1 MTVNNTVGCRI
12 RLQHLYRHDPSSLFV
27 VPLDHSVTNGP
38 ITRNGQ
44 LSRLVGLLA
53 GNGVDA
59 VVLHKGALRHIDARW
74 FRSLSLIVHL
84 SASTCRAPDP
94 DAKYLVS
101 SVEEALRLGA
111 HAVSVHVNLGSATE
125 GRQLGDLS
133 AVAEACDRWGV
144 PLLAMLYPRGPQV
157 ADGRAPELVAHAAVI
172 AADLGADLVK
182 SALPDAPGGIV
193 EVTASCPVPVLAA
206 GGEPSRGTANTVSP
220 SGAGGALRHLADAMR
235 SGAGGIA
242 AGRLVFT
249 AADPA
254 AMARRIAALVH
265 DRTVSTVLGG
275 TR

>member
-12 RLQHLYRHDPSSLFV
+12 RLQQLYRHDSSSLFV
-27 VPLDHSVTNGP
+27 VPLDHSVTDGP
-38 ITRNGQ
+38 IVRNGQ
-44 LSRLVGLLA
+44 LNRLVGQLA

-59 VVLHKGALRHIDARW
+59 VVLHKGALRHVDARW

-84 SASTCRAPDP
+84 SASTRHAPDP

-111 HAVSVHVNLGSATE
+111 HAVSVHVNVGSATE
-125 GRQLGDLS
+125 ARQIADLA

-157 ADGRAPELVAHAAVI
+157 ADARAPELVAHAAMI

-182 SALPDAPGGIV
+182 SALPASAGGIA

-206 GGEPSRGTANTVSP
+206 GGAPSAE
-220 SGAGGALRHLADAMR
+220 GALRHLADAMR
-235 SGAGGIA
+235 AGAGGIA

-249 AADPA
+249 ATDPA
-254 AMARRIAALVH
+254 AMARRVAALVH
-265 DRTVSTVLGG
+265 DRTAVLGAA
-275 TR
+275 R

>member
-1 MTVNNTVGCRI
+1 MSLNNSVGCRI
-12 RLQHLYRHDPSSLFV
+12 RLQHLYRHDSSSLFV
-27 VPLDHSVTNGP
+27 VPLDHSLTSGP

-44 LSRLVGLLA
+44 LNRLVGQLA

-59 VVLHKGALRHIDARW
+59 VVLHKGALRHIDVRW

-84 SASTCRAPDP
+84 SGSTSRAPDP

-125 GRQLGDLS
+125 ERQIADLA
-133 AVAEACDRWGV
+133 AVAEASDRWGV

-157 ADGRAPELVAHAAVI
+157 GDGREPELVAHGAAI

-182 SALPDAPGGIV
+182 SALPASVSGIAA
-193 EVTASCPVPVLAA
+193 VTAGCPVPVLAA
-206 GGEPSRGTANTVSP
+206 GGPPS
-220 SGAGGALRHLADAMR
+220 SGADGGLLHLADAMR
-235 SGAGGIA
+235 AGAGGIA

-249 AADPA
+249 ATDPA
-254 AMARRIAALVH
+254 AAARRIAALVH
-265 DRTVSTVLGG
+265 DRTASTVLGG
-275 TR
+275 TRAEGNGR

>member
-44 LSRLVGLLA
+44 LSGLVGLLA

-59 VVLHKGALRHIDARW
+59 VVLHKGALRHIDVRW

-84 SASTCRAPDP
+84 SASTRRAPDP

-111 HAVSVHVNLGSATE
+111 QAVSVHVNVGSATE
-125 GRQLGDLS
+125 GRQIGDLA

-157 ADGRAPELVAHAAVI
+157 ADGRLPELVAHAAVI

-182 SALPDAPGGIV
+182 SALPDAAGGIA

-206 GGEPSRGTANTVSP
+206 GGAPATASAA
-220 SGAGGALRHLADAMR
+220 GAAGALRHLADAMR
-235 SGAGGIA
+235 AGAGGIA

-249 AADPA
+249 ATDPA

-265 DRTVSTVLGG
+265 DRTASAVLGG
-275 TR
+275 AR